1 MRKNIISISIIIL
14 LVGIFIVTNF
24 TNIGQDEQKTNIID
38 VTGDTSVE
46 GGSISAPD
54 AYQLKEG
61 EEAPAFTLKNRSGE
75 EQQAFNH
82 DKPYT
87 LVNFWATW
95 CPPCV
100 KEMPAL
106 HEFQQQNADQIQV
119 VAVNVTNTETS
130 EEVVYDFLDE
140 GTYEYTILFDE
151 KDIVYD
157 GYSVINMP
165 TSFLIRTSDRKIL
178 KRINGSM
185 SLEQMQEHLE
195 DVQSS

>member
-1 MRKNIISISIIIL
+1 MWKNIISISIIIL

-24 TNIGQDEQKTNIID
+24 TNIGQDEHKPNIID

-46 GGSISAPD
+46 GGSISAPN
-54 AYQLKEG
+54 AYQVNEG
-61 EEAPAFTLKNRSGE
+61 EEAPNFTLENREGE
-75 EQQAFNH
+75 EQQAFDH

-100 KEMPAL
+100 EEMPAL
-106 HEFQQQNADQIQV
+106 QKFQQQNAETVQV

-130 EEVVYDFLDE
+130 KEVVYDFLDN
-140 GTYEYTILFDE
+140 GTFEYPILFDE
-151 KDIVYD
+151 EDIVYD
-157 GYSVINMP
+157 GYSIINMP
-165 TSFLIRTSDRKIL
+165 TSLLIRTSDLKIL

-185 SLEQMQEHLE
+185 TLEQMQKYLE
-195 DVQSS
+195 DAQSS